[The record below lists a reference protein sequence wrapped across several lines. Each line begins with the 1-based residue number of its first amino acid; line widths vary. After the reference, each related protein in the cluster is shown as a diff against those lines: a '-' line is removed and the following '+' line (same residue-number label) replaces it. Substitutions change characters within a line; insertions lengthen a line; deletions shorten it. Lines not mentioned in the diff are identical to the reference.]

1 MNILFSI
8 FVVHEESILNFDH
21 DEAPVWEPVKQE
33 KKLDAQG
40 IEPWTLYNSD
50 ANAKHTRYH
59 CAKRPFFTIRHVTLE
74 VIFSPNMRERN
85 IRLWCSIVYR
95 A

>member
-1 MNILFSI
+1 MQKYICMDNI
-8 FVVHEESILNFDH
+8 NRTRNYMQ
-21 DEAPVWEPVKQE
+21 A

-59 CAKRPFFTIRHVTLE
+59 CAKRPFLGLCRVALRD
-74 VIFSPNMRERN
+74 IF
-85 IRLWCSIVYR
+85 
-95 A
+95 